1 MQNWRRIL
9 YFLLL
14 NVLVSAMTTWA
25 VVSYLLNQYT
35 PTAQQAEPSLVIQ
48 PGAQNSDVV
57 ITQPSST
64 QAVDVS
70 EDVEISQGQLEIKA
84 IIGAGEYATERV
96 EILHIGEEEISLAG
110 WRLQDEDGH
119 LFSFPTLTMF
129 SGGKVVV
136 YTKVGTSTV
145 VELYWGLEDAVWEIG
160 EKAYLI
166 DPAGDIRAVYEVP

>member
-1 MQNWRRIL
+1 MQNWRRVF

-14 NVLVSAMTTWA
+14 NVLVSALTTWA
-25 VVSYLLNQYT
+25 VVTYLLNNYA
-35 PTAQQAEPSLVIQ
+35 PSANSAEPTIVIQ
-48 PGAQNSDVV
+48 PAEQSGDVV

-64 QAVDVS
+64 RAADTA
-70 EDVEISQGQLEIKA
+70 EDLEFTQGDLEIKA

-96 EILHIGEEEISLAG
+96 EIMHVGEDEISLAN

-119 LFSFPTLTMF
+119 VFAFPALTMF
-129 SGGKVVV
+129 SGGAVTV
-136 YTKVGTSTV
+136 YTQVGTSTV

-160 EKAYLI
+160 EKAYLV